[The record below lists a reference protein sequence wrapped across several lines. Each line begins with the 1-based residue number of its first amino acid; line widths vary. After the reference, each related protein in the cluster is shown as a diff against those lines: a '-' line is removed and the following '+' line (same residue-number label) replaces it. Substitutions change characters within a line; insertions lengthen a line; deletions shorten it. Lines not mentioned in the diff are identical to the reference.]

1 MLDKR
6 NLHLKVQEFCDCFAG
21 TDYLKQMCVVPKDE
35 DKDEAALKWIALA
48 VLHGVNANADK
59 IKISRTEDGQVTVT
73 AEYRRASLPSPGA
86 EIGKKAIE
94 AIRQIAHFERD
105 KEKGPLALGIRSDS
119 LELSVEV
126 KRKDGEESV
135 TLKFPK

>member
-6 NLHLKVQEFCDCFAG
+6 NLHLKVQELCDCFAG
-21 TDYLKQMCVVPKDE
+21 TDYLKQMCLVPKDE

-59 IKISRTEDGQVTVT
+59 IRISRTAGGQVTVT
-73 AEYRRASLPSPGA
+73 AEYRRAGLPSPGS
-86 EIGKKAIE
+86 EIGKRAIE
-94 AIRQIAHFERD
+94 AVRQIAHFEGD
-105 KEKGPLALGIRSDS
+105 KDKGPLALGIRNDS

-126 KRKDGEESV
+126 KRKEGEESV